1 MSRLRQRF
9 YVSPLVLSNGH
20 LRPVVDLY
28 DAAWTWLADLG
39 DRRLVQVFAKPQTVA
54 RLDRDRRLQA
64 LDGPVFA
71 ALQELTHR
79 DGGADLLRKSL
90 AQRPGLLDAAQHA
103 LSAAPPPRTFVP
115 AARRTPDTM
124 DRPNP

>member
-9 YVSPLVLSNGH
+9 YVSPLVLSSGH

-54 RLDRDRRLQA
+54 RLDRDRRLQPLEGA
-64 LDGPVFA
+64 AFA

-79 DGGADLLRKSL
+79 DGGAGLLRQALEKRADLLE
-90 AQRPGLLDAAQHA
+90 AAQAA
-103 LSAAPPPRTFVP
+103 LAVAPPRRTFVP
-115 AARRTPDTM
+115 AGGRPPDTM
-124 DRPNP
+124 ERSTS

>member
-9 YVSPLVLSNGH
+9 YVSPLVLSSGH

-64 LDGPVFA
+64 LEGPVFA

-79 DGGADLLRKSL
+79 DGGAGLLRESLARKTDLLE
-90 AQRPGLLDAAQHA
+90 AAQEA
-103 LSAAPPPRTFVP
+103 LSAAPPRRTFVP
-115 AARRTPDTM
+115 AAGRPPDTM
-124 DRPNP
+124 DRPNS